1 MTGQSVGV
9 FLLERSFVCMRG
21 CDWLGVGEVGRHI
34 LAGTVL
40 GVCAKVGV
48 GVSDATGAGC
58 GRSCLWG
65 CHGFWS
71 DEEVVA
77 VVVCRKW

>member
-1 MTGQSVGV
+1 
-9 FLLERSFVCMRG
+9 VCVRG
-21 CDWLGVGEVGRHI
+21 CDWVGVGEVGRHI